1 MGGATGLGAGAAAS
15 SAVVAGSEGACA
27 RERRVLGFGRPLILR
42 SSNPPSGGASGAASA
57 RLRLRVLRTGLAGCA
72 VGLPVEPAPVVPRAS
87 FFARLRVMRRNMVT
101 TVVLRTVCVWLVR
114 GSARKPRRSFYSEH
128 Q

>member
-1 MGGATGLGAGAAAS
+1 MGGATGLGAAAAAS

-42 SSNPPSGGASGAASA
+42 SSNPPSAASGAASA